1 MRMGAAHK
9 CGVPHAGKADVIDE
23 ASFAEKQRAVLET
36 RNARSDQSTH
46 LIDRVRVSQSGPFA
60 MILNV
65 VLVRHRFGGLGDHV
79 LGRGIGLG

>member
-1 MRMGAAHK
+1 
-9 CGVPHAGKADVIDE
+9 
-23 ASFAEKQRAVLET
+23 
-36 RNARSDQSTH
+36 
-46 LIDRVRVSQSGPFA
+46 